1 MNLSPLGGVHV
12 IVPDQIDDP
21 TAPSGGNAYDRR
33 VFDGLAALGW
43 TVREHPVPV
52 GAALGPVLDTL
63 PDGALVVVDGLLA
76 TSVPVDRVG
85 RLRLV
90 VLVHMIF
97 GGPGEREVL
106 AAADA
111 VLTTSEWSR
120 RNVLDTYGLPAR
132 VAAPG
137 VEPQPVT
144 PPSATGSRLL
154 CVAAVLP
161 HKGHDVLAEA
171 LAMLPD
177 AGWTCLCVGS
187 LERAPDFAAEV
198 RGRAPAGMRFV
209 GPRTGADLDA
219 AYADADLL
227 VLPSR
232 ADSYGMVVTEALARG
247 IPVLTTTAQ
256 GLPDTLGRAP
266 DGSRPG
272 MLVPPDD
279 PAALAA
285 ALRRW
290 LTEPSARDALR
301 ASAQLR
307 RTTLT
312 GWPATAKLASD
323 VLSTVAMRESTS
335 R

>member
-1 MNLSPLGGVHV
+1 MNLSPPGGVHV
-12 IVPDQIDDP
+12 IVPDDIDDP
-21 TAPSGGNAYDRR
+21 AVPSGGNAYDRR
-33 VFDGLAALGW
+33 VLDGLRAIGW

-52 GAALGPVLDTL
+52 GAPLGPVLEAL
-63 PDGALVVVDGLLA
+63 PDGAVTVVDGLLA
-76 TSVPVDRVG
+76 AGVPVERVR

-90 VLVHMIF
+90 VLVHMLF
-97 GGPGEREVL
+97 GVPGEREVL
-106 AAADA
+106 HAADA
-111 VLTTSEWSR
+111 VLTTSEWCRREVASR
-120 RNVLDTYGLPAR
+120 YG
-132 VAAPG
+132 VAATAAPPG
-137 VEPQPVT
+137 VEPAPVT

-161 HKGHDVLAEA
+161 HKGQDVLADA

-177 AGWTCLCVGS
+177 AGWSCLCVGS
-187 LERAPDFAAEV
+187 LEREPGYAGEV
-198 RGRAPAGMRFV
+198 RGRAPAGMRFA
-209 GPRTGADLDA
+209 GPLVGADLDA

-256 GLPDTLGRAP
+256 GLPDTLGHAP

-272 MLVPPDD
+272 VLVPPGD

-290 LTEPSARDALR
+290 LSEPSARAALR
-301 ASAQLR
+301 SSALLR
-307 RTTLT
+307 RPTLP
-312 GWPATAKLASD
+312 GWPATAALASD

>member
-1 MNLSPLGGVHV
+1 MNHSPPGGVQV
-12 IVPDQIDDP
+12 IVPDDIDNP
-21 TAPSGGNAYDRR
+21 AFPSGGNAYDRR
-33 VFDGLAALGW
+33 VLDALVGLGW
-43 TVREHPVPV
+43 TVREHLVPV
-52 GAALGPVLDTL
+52 GAPLGPVFDAL
-63 PDGALVVVDGLLA
+63 PDGELVLVDGLLA
-76 TSVPVDRVG
+76 PGVPVDRVG

-90 VLVHMIF
+90 VLAHMVF
-97 GGPGEREVL
+97 GAPEERAVL

-111 VLTTSEWSR
+111 VLTTSEWCR
-120 RNVLDTYGLPAR
+120 RHLADAYGVVATA
-132 VAAPG
+132 AAPG
-137 VEPQPVT
+137 VEPQPVAS
-144 PPSATGSRLL
+144 PSATGDRLL

-161 HKGHDVLAEA
+161 HKGQDVLADA
-171 LAMLPD
+171 LAALPD
-177 AGWTCLCVGS
+177 AGWSMRCVGS
-187 LERAPDFAAEV
+187 LDRDPDFAAEV
-198 RGRAPAGMRFV
+198 RGRAPAGMRFT
-209 GPRTGADLDA
+209 GPLVGADLDA
-219 AYADADLL
+219 AYADTDLL

-272 MLVPPDD
+272 VLVPPGD
-279 PAALAA
+279 PGALAA

-301 ASAQLR
+301 TSARLR

-312 GWPATAKLASD
+312 GWPVTAKLASD

>member
-1 MNLSPLGGVHV
+1 M
-12 IVPDQIDDP
+12 
-21 TAPSGGNAYDRR
+21 
-33 VFDGLAALGW
+33 
-43 TVREHPVPV
+43 
-52 GAALGPVLDTL
+52 LDAL

-76 TSVPVDRVG
+76 TGVPVDRVG

-90 VLVHMIF
+90 VLAHMVF
-97 GGPGEREVL
+97 GVPGEREVL

-111 VLTTSEWSR
+111 VITTSEWCKR
-120 RNVLDTYGLPAR
+120 HLAATYGVPAT
-132 VAAPG
+132 AAPPG
-137 VEPQPVT
+137 VEPAPVT
-144 PPSATGSRLL
+144 PPSVAGSRLL
-154 CVAAVLP
+154 CVAAVVP
-161 HKGHDVLAEA
+161 HKGHDVLAGA
-171 LAMLPD
+171 LAALPVG
-177 AGWTCLCVGS
+177 GWSCLCVGS
-187 LERAPDFAAEV
+187 LEREPGFAGEV
-198 RGRAPAGMRFV
+198 RRTAPAGMRFA
-209 GPRTGADLDA
+209 GPLVGADLEA

-247 IPVLTTTAQ
+247 IPVLATTAQ

-272 MLVPPDD
+272 MLVPPGD

-290 LTEPSARDALR
+290 LSEPSARDALR
-301 ASAQLR
+301 SSALMR

-312 GWPATAKLASD
+312 GWPETATLASD

>member
-1 MNLSPLGGVHV
+1 VNLSPPGGVQV
-12 IVPDQIDDP
+12 IVPDDIDNP
-21 TAPSGGNAYDRR
+21 AFPSGGNVYDRR
-33 VFDGLAALGW
+33 VLDALAGLGW

-52 GAALGPVLDTL
+52 GASLGPVLDSL

-76 TSVPVDRVG
+76 PGVPVDRVD

-90 VLVHMIF
+90 VLAHMVF
-97 GGPGEREVL
+97 GGAAERAVL
-106 AAADA
+106 SAADA
-111 VLTTSEWSR
+111 VLTTSEWTR
-120 RNVLDTYGLPAR
+120 RHLGEAYGI
-132 VAAPG
+132 AATAVPPG
-137 VEPQPVT
+137 VERQPVT
-144 PPSATGSRLL
+144 ASPSPTGSRLL
-154 CVAAVLP
+154 CVAAVVP
-161 HKGHDVLAEA
+161 HKGQDVLADA

-177 AGWTCLCVGS
+177 AGWSCRCVGS
-187 LERAPDFAAEV
+187 LDRDPGFVDEV
-198 RGRAPAGMRFV
+198 RGRAPAGMTFAGPLV
-209 GPRTGADLDA
+209 GDDLDA

-256 GLPDTLGRAP
+256 GLPDTLGRAS

-272 MLVPPDD
+272 MLVPPGD
-279 PAALAA
+279 PVALAA

-290 LTEPSARDALR
+290 LSEPSVRDALR
-301 ASAQLR
+301 TSALLR

-312 GWPATAKLASD
+312 GWPVTAKLASD

-335 R
+335 